1 VLRDGHNG
9 TRIGEDKTAMLNT
22 QRHDRRVRRQAG
34 LLLESLDDRLL
45 LSGGAA
51 GATAAAVVHYQ
62 PANDAHRDHR
72 ISPRE
77 VLRDGSPAAL
87 SGYFAP
93 ALRLLY
99 REYEIPGGH
108 SRVITSPPVDGLL
121 ISGSRVAV
129 AIKVA
134 FPPAL
139 GGYYIS
145 DLRADGLRVFRTVP
159 AYGVAEGML
168 PIAKLPA
175 ITPLV
180 AHVWPYYEVNPS
192 RHASK

>member
-1 VLRDGHNG
+1 
-9 TRIGEDKTAMLNT
+9 MLNT

-34 LLLESLDDRLL
+34 LLPESLDDRLL
-45 LSGGAA
+45 LSGGAP

-72 ISPRE
+72 ISPRA
-77 VLRDGSPAAL
+77 VLRDRSPAAL

-99 REYEIPGGH
+99 REYAGPGGPT
-108 SRVITSPPVDGLL
+108 RVLTSLPVEGLL

-129 AIKVA
+129 VIKVA
-134 FPPAL
+134 YPPAL
-139 GGYYIS
+139 GGYFMS
-145 DLRADGLRVFRTVP
+145 DLRADGLQVFRTVR
-159 AYGVAEGML
+159 ADGVVEGMM

-180 AHVWPYYEVNPS
+180 AHVWPYDEVNPS
-192 RHASK
+192 RQASK

>member
-1 VLRDGHNG
+1 
-9 TRIGEDKTAMLNT
+9 MLNT

-34 LLLESLDDRLL
+34 ILLESLDDRLL
-45 LSGGAA
+45 LSGGAE

-62 PANDAHRDHR
+62 PARDAHRDHR

-99 REYEIPGGH
+99 REYESPGGH
-108 SRVITSPPVDGLL
+108 SPVITSPPVDGLL

-168 PIAKLPA
+168 PIANLPA

-180 AHVWPYYEVNPS
+180 AHVSPYDEVNPS

>member
-1 VLRDGHNG
+1 M
-9 TRIGEDKTAMLNT
+9 IGSCY
-22 QRHDRRVRRQAG
+22 R
-34 LLLESLDDRLL
+34 
-45 LSGGAA
+45 GAPRA
-51 GATAAAVVHYQ
+51 RTAAAVVHYQ
-62 PANDAHRDHR
+62 PANDAHRDYR
-72 ISPRE
+72 SSPHE
-77 VLRDGSPAAL
+77 VLRDGSPGAL
-87 SGYFAP
+87 SDYFAP

-99 REYEIPGGH
+99 REYESPGGH
-108 SRVITSPPVDGLL
+108 SRVVTSPPGDGLL

-145 DLRADGLRVFRTVP
+145 DLQADGLRVFRTVP
-159 AYGVAEGML
+159 AYGLAEGMV

-180 AHVWPYYEVNPS
+180 AHVWPAPPS
-192 RHASK
+192 LQDWSLASAASRTRSPSWPGISAAAPCWSWAAPSGDARCRRKG

>member
-1 VLRDGHNG
+1 
-9 TRIGEDKTAMLNT
+9 MFNT
-22 QRHDRRVRRQAG
+22 QRHGRRVRRQPG

-45 LSGGAA
+45 LSGGAE
-51 GATAAAVVHYQ
+51 GATAAAVVHYG
-62 PANDAHRDHR
+62 PANDAHRDHG

-77 VLRDGSPAAL
+77 LLRDGSPAAL
-87 SGYFAP
+87 SDYCAP

-99 REYEIPGGH
+99 REYESPGGH
-108 SRVITSPPVDGLL
+108 SQVITSPPDDGLL

-129 AIKVA
+129 TIKVA

-145 DLRADGLRVFRTVP
+145 DLRADGLRVFRTVR
-159 AYGVAEGML
+159 ADGLAEGML

-180 AHVWPYYEVNPS
+180 AHVWPYHQVNPS
-192 RHASK
+192 GHASK

>member
-1 VLRDGHNG
+1 
-9 TRIGEDKTAMLNT
+9 MLNT
-22 QRHDRRVRRQAG
+22 HRHDRRVRRQAG

-51 GATAAAVVHYQ
+51 GATAAAVVHDQ
-62 PANDAHRDHR
+62 PASDAHRDHR

-77 VLRDGSPAAL
+77 VLSDGSPAAL
-87 SGYFAP
+87 SDYFAP

-99 REYEIPGGH
+99 REYESLAGH
-108 SRVITSPPVDGLL
+108 SRLVTSPPADGLL

-129 AIKVA
+129 TIKVA

-159 AYGVAEGML
+159 ADGVAEGML

-180 AHVWPYYEVNPS
+180 AHVWPYDGVIPS
-192 RHASK
+192 RHSSK